1 MSTTLDAEQVATIR
15 RTFEQVAP
23 IAEQAAS
30 LFYGRLFELDPTL
43 RPMFTGDLERQ
54 GRKLMS
60 ALATVVAH
68 AGNPRDLAATLEPLA
83 VRHVGYG
90 VEEHHYET
98 VGAALIWT
106 LETGLGPAF
115 TDEVRDA
122 WLAAY
127 GAISE
132 TMIAAA
138 RASQLAE
145 SA

>member
-1 MSTTLDAEQVATIR
+1 MSTSLTNEQVATIR

-23 IAEQAAS
+23 IAEQAAA

-43 RPMFTGDLERQ
+43 RPLFTGDLERQ

-60 ALATVVAH
+60 ALATVVAR
-68 AGNPRDLAATLEPLA
+68 AGSPRDLAATLEPLA

-90 VEEHHYET
+90 VHEHHYEV

-115 TDEVRDA
+115 TDTVKEA
-122 WLAAY
+122 WIAAY
-127 GAISE
+127 GVVSE

-138 RASQLAE
+138 RSSQLAE